1 MRIDCEQCPYR
12 RGSLRCADCLVE
24 FVLRLED
31 GDVVVE
37 AEEEED
43 GTVELDAEEARAIR
57 ALSDAG
63 LIDEVRIEPLE
74 DAG

>member
-1 MRIDCEQCPYR
+1 VRIDCERCPYR

-24 FVLRLED
+24 FVLRLEG
-31 GDVVVE
+31 GDAVVE
-37 AEEEED
+37 ADEEPD

-63 LIDEVRIEPLE
+63 LIEPVRIEPLE

>member
-1 MRIDCEQCPYR
+1 VRIDCERCPYR

-24 FVLRLED
+24 FVLRLEG
-31 GDVVVE
+31 GDAVVE
-37 AEEEED
+37 ADEELD

-63 LIDEVRIEPLE
+63 LIEPVRIEPLE

>member
-1 MRIDCEQCPYR
+1 MRIDCERCPYR

-31 GDVVVE
+31 EGAVLEND
-37 AEEEED
+37 EESD
-43 GTVELDAEEARAIR
+43 GTVELDADEARAIR
-57 ALSDAG
+57 TLSDAG
-63 LIDEVRIEPLE
+63 LIEPVRIEPLE

>member
-1 MRIDCEQCPYR
+1 VRIDCERCPYR

-31 GDVVVE
+31 DEVVVE
-37 AEEEED
+37 ADEESD

-57 ALSDAG
+57 SLSEAG
-63 LIDEVRIEPLE
+63 LIEPVRIEPFE

>member
-1 MRIDCEQCPYR
+1 MRIDCERCPYR

-31 GDVVVE
+31 DGAVLEGD
-37 AEEEED
+37 EESD
-43 GTVELDAEEARAIR
+43 GTVELDADEARAIR

-63 LIDEVRIEPLE
+63 LIEPVRIESLE